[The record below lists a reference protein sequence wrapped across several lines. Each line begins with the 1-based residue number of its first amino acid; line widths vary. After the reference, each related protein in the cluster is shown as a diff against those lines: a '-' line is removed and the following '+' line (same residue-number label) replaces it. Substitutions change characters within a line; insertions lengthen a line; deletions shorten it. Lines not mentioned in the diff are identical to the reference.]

1 MILVKDLEYRIRRLQ
16 RGIGV
21 ASKTNKL
28 LEDEP
33 ASAFLAHNRAII
45 ERYTQEVMRLK
56 RLLFSMTGRHS
67 PQSPKW
73 PL

>member
-1 MILVKDLEYRIRRLQ
+1 MTSVKDVEYRIRKLQ

-21 ASKTNKL
+21 AAKTNKL
-28 LEDEP
+28 LEGEP
-33 ASAFLAHNRAII
+33 AEPFLANNRAII
-45 ERYTQEVMRLK
+45 RRYAEEVIELK
-56 RLLFSMTGRHS
+56 RMLFSMTGRHS